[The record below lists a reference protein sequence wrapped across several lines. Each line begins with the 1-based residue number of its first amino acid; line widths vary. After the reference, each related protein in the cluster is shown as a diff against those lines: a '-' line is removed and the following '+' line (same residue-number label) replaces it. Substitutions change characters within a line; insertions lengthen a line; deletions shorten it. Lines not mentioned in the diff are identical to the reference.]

1 MSSSIK
7 ERLIPE
13 FYRHLLNGGN
23 YDRIIEARTHAS
35 QILNQQITPGH
46 PLTKVVD
53 EAMEAAIVR
62 VAQSL
67 VETAETTHQAYDRL
81 VDLLERQPNLSVRSS
96 TSVLQQAYSTP
107 IPIAYLAATLAE
119 INSDTTVYEPTAG
132 HGSLLITANP
142 ENVTANEINS
152 DRFAELATRSYHQLT
167 QKDALIYRP
176 PEQIDRVICNP
187 PFGSVL
193 DENQRVKRFPIHD
206 TWTTQIDQVIALK
219 ALEVMKDDGKAVLIL
234 GGRLGN
240 DEDIRSERYNT
251 RESRAFHYLLYR
263 QYNVTQHLSIWGDLY
278 RKQGAGFP
286 IDLIVIEGR
295 GESQRKLP
303 AAEVPLIYKSFAEL
317 KEQLPNEPLRQL
329 SPTLGN
335 GILRAA
341 VRGQSARFY
350 SQLGREDLQAANAG
364 TAGLDDSNLDGGDRQ
379 PAGTNSGAVDN
390 HVQSIELEPEF
401 SLGDGRSSDV
411 AESMGGSSGDR
422 KRSLPRTPLP
432 PGNQFPRDSSQQGR
446 FRIPPPQRNSSRY
459 PPGGVAPHPD
469 SLTVQ
474 KDKPMDAES
483 QPKQLPYAAR
493 SRGTTTDTLI
503 PYNMASAA
511 QSALDKFEQAHGN
524 IDEYLTAKLGY
535 ASVNELHQYLCAEQV
550 DAAALAISNLERGL
564 GFITGDQTGVGKGRV
579 CASILRYA
587 WQQGKVAIFVTQKN
601 TLYADMMRDVGD
613 IGMYNFNPFATDS
626 NAKIPL
632 VNGQELRTGGAAQQ
646 EKTMREMIVAQGTGL
661 FYNAV
666 FTTYSQLQ
674 TVSNKEPLRR
684 NFLRAIAPNAILI
697 LDEAHEA
704 GGSSN
709 GWSKSGPPDRADF
722 VRELV
727 DLSYGVFYSSA
738 TYAKR
743 PDVMDLYARRTDLR
757 LAVSNTTVLE
767 NILDRGGV
775 PIQQIVASKF
785 VASGQMLRRERSY
798 EGISFQ
804 AKVVSVDREVADQ
817 FSAAMRAIKDFDK
830 AKQKAIKELSK
841 QLKQEAKAY
850 GTDSTVG
857 DVGAKSTNFTSLMHN
872 CIEQGL
878 LAQKAEATV
887 QEALRTLQDGQKPV
901 IAVAN
906 TMGSFIQGYAD
917 ANDVQNGDRIDVSF
931 SNLLERY
938 LERSRDVLIKDY
950 KGTVT
955 RQRLTD
961 AELGSE
967 GVFAYEEALE
977 LIHESDFSSIPVSP
991 IDHITQRL
999 EREGYHV
1006 REVTG
1011 RSAAIDYLADGSTAY
1026 RVRSDSER
1034 TARARINAV
1043 AEFNSGDADVII
1055 LNCSGST
1062 GISLHASERFADQ
1075 RPRHMIVAQAER
1087 DINVFMQMLGRVHR
1101 TGQVALP
1108 SYTLLMGDLPAEKR
1122 PGAILCRKMAGLN
1135 ANTTAARETDISI
1148 SNVVDFMN
1156 PYGEQVIVELL
1167 SEDLALDAM
1176 LDFPLAQ
1183 SGNDTSEI
1191 ALIKRV
1197 TGRIP
1202 LLPIAEQ
1209 EAVYSLIE
1217 SEYQELVEQQR
1228 AMGESILEADQ
1239 LDLDA
1244 RTLAKM
1250 EVIPSQGQAVSEF
1263 TGAVYLEVVDVK
1275 SSAKP
1280 LTQTQVIQAVRE
1292 ELGLPMIQQMETHD
1306 RHQAATIAQQRS
1318 QVAIT
1323 QLVNATQQYRDTIA
1337 SQKQDETI
1345 AARFNEKQE
1354 KNLLHVRRLL
1364 QAYPTGTTVRIMT
1377 ANKNNVLYGVVISV
1391 NQKVRS
1397 GSPAAPNS
1405 WKMKILV
1412 ADSAKQIQIPFSKL
1426 NTGKEAASIMEAQS
1440 KDWFGTDIYEL
1451 FDKRQDTARTTRQIF
1466 TGNLI
1471 AAFVKYP
1478 RGKLVNYTDNQGE
1491 VRQGLMM
1498 PGGFDIQESLQ
1509 NEPVAFEKPAQVK
1522 TFLVDLTERRGA
1534 VRTLD
1539 EVLILRAQMFKD
1551 GFLLQAPRAKEFGG
1565 KYYLDEQIIAAVGSD
1580 FYSVGDRMEV
1590 VIPPDRLEQTLN
1602 VIMNQRGYALAVF
1615 DKDFKQMARDYLGV
1629 KLPELEVLHDL
1640 KLEQQTLVQER
1651 IPLEPELSSQ
1661 PSKPPPATADRWVIL
1676 PVKQQLG
1683 MIEKRIARFLE
1694 AAGIREAVTAGDD
1707 FHLKIENEPYIPL
1720 VVERH
1725 SDQLYL
1731 THYLQQNGDTFIDCE
1746 MVFNIDER
1754 GRLQFFETASQDPL
1768 RGGEHRAPDRIFA
1781 QVFSKNILE
1790 QGFAEAALRG
1800 QTEVSQA
1807 SARHWFLQIPH
1818 DQFPEATRSYLAV
1831 KAQHPD
1837 AIVLVKTVNELFYE
1851 TYGEDAR
1858 ITSREADLLLTSKDL
1873 GEPVGRLTIAGF
1885 PVHAVDRFR
1894 KTLQEN
1900 QTVVIANN
1908 QQDIQIYH
1916 KGEQNILPGAI
1927 DTLASNQQTQDSDGD
1942 GLTKAEELRFGTN
1955 LYSADTGGDGV
1966 SDSLKERLRQRQ
1978 ELNTHRD
1985 PLRRE
1990 NSSTQWKELADRVR
2004 AYDLATVAA
2013 HLGLSPDPHD
2023 RNKWKDSAHT
2033 ISLGNEHNESVFNDW
2048 AAGGGGRGAI
2058 DLVIHIQG
2066 GDYKSAVEWLSQMSS
2081 TEPIPQQ
2088 TFVQYA
2094 APKEPEPFHLPQP
2107 NEQKWNP
2114 VRQYLIE
2121 QRGLPEELIDR
2132 LHEINLVYA
2141 DDKQNIVFPRHS
2153 NNGNLWERTAPTGAN
2168 LRGTYGNGNTFHGLS
2183 PGSSREEGWFW
2194 LQSKPGEVDRIFV
2207 VESPIDAIS
2216 LMVLDHERQKQ
2227 HEGATVYL
2235 SSDGQG
2241 AMPIAALQSVLDQNG
2256 RVAAAFD
2263 TDKAGEAM
2271 AWDLAHELPGVM
2283 RATPGW
2289 GKDWNDR
2296 LLQREQAD
2304 PVQETHRW
2312 IQDWERVGR
2321 SLGYSEQQMALIK
2334 QLQNYP
2340 TTELQSHLSPEAM
2353 QRLQSDRQQFNQSLK
2368 ANWQWYGA
2376 SVEAKKSD
2384 VYLNRVVE
2392 VAKEFNAGIPMSD
2405 RAIAERQKCIAQAAE
2420 EVTLPEKSLSLAQP
2434 VQKSRAI
2441 EVGG

>member
-1 MSSSIK
+1 MSSVIK
-7 ERLIPE
+7 EQLIPE
-13 FYRHLLNGGN
+13 FYRYLLNGGN
-23 YDRIIEARTHAS
+23 YDRITEARTQAS
-35 QILNQQITPGH
+35 QILNEAITPGH
-46 PLTKVVD
+46 SLTKVVD

-62 VAQSL
+62 VACFL
-67 VETAETTHQAYDRL
+67 VETGETTHQAYDRL

-107 IPIAYLAATLAE
+107 IPIAYLAATLAG
-119 INSDTTVYEPTAG
+119 INVDTTVYEPTAG
-132 HGSLLITANP
+132 HGALLITANP
-142 ENVTANEINS
+142 ENVIANEING

-176 PEQIDRVICNP
+176 PEQVDRVICNP

-193 DENQRVKRFPIHD
+193 NENRRVRRFPIHD
-206 TWTTQIDQVIALK
+206 TWTTQVDQVIALR
-219 ALEVMKDDGKAVLIL
+219 ALEVMKDNGKAVLIL
-234 GGRLGN
+234 GGKLGN
-240 DEDIRSERYNT
+240 DEDVRSERYNT

-317 KEQLPNEPLRQL
+317 KEQLPDEPIRRL
-329 SPTLGN
+329 SPDLDN
-335 GILRAA
+335 GILRVA
-341 VRGQSARFY
+341 VRGQSAQFY
-350 SQLGREDLQAANAG
+350 PQPGREDLQAANAR
-364 TAGLDDSNLDGGDRQ
+364 TVGLDDSNLDGGDHQ
-379 PAGTNSGAVDN
+379 PAGTNSSATGK
-390 HVQSIELEPEF
+390 HVQPVELDSEF
-401 SLGDGRSSDV
+401 SLGNGGASDLATGV
-411 AESMGGSSGDR
+411 GGNPDSGE
-422 KRSLPRTPLP
+422 RSLQRTPLP
-432 PGNQFPRDSSQQGR
+432 PGHQFSSNSPQR
-446 FRIPPPQRNSSRY
+446 VSPRIPPPQRNSPRH

-469 SLTVQ
+469 SLTAPE
-474 KDKPMDAES
+474 DKPMDTDS
-483 QPKQLPYAAR
+483 QPKQLPYVAR
-493 SRGTTTDTLI
+493 SQGTTTDTLI

-511 QSALDKFEQAHGN
+511 QSALDKFEQTHGN

-587 WQQGKVAIFVTQKN
+587 RQQGKVAIFVTQKN

-632 VNGQELRTGGAAQQ
+632 VNGQELRTGSAAQQ
-646 EKTMREMIVAQGTGL
+646 EKTMREMMMAQGTGL

-709 GWSKSGPPDRADF
+709 GWGKSGPPDRAEF

-804 AKVVSVDREVADQ
+804 AKVVPVDREVADQ

-850 GTDSTVG
+850 GTDGTVG

-950 KGTVT
+950 RGTVT

-961 AELGSE
+961 TELGNE
-967 GVFAYEEALE
+967 GVLAYEEALE
-977 LIHESDFSSIPVSP
+977 LIHESDFGSIPVSP

-999 EREGYHV
+999 EREGYQV
-1006 REVTG
+1006 CEVTG
-1011 RSAAIDYLADGSTAY
+1011 RSAAIDYLGDGSTAY
-1026 RVRSDSER
+1026 RVRPDSER

-1043 AEFNSGDADVII
+1043 AEFNSGEADVII

-1183 SGNDTSEI
+1183 SESDMSEI

-1244 RTLAKM
+1244 RTLAQM
-1250 EVIPSQGQAVSEF
+1250 EVIPSQGQVVSEF

-1280 LTQTQVIQAVRE
+1280 LTQMQVIQAVRD
-1292 ELGLPMIQQMETHD
+1292 ELRLPTIQQIEAHD
-1306 RHQAATIAQQRS
+1306 RNQAATIAQQRS
-1318 QVAIT
+1318 QATIA
-1323 QLVNATQQYRDTIA
+1323 QLVSTTQQYRDAIA

-1345 AARFNEKQE
+1345 AARFNDKQE

-1364 QAYPTGTTVRIMT
+1364 QAYPTGTMVRMMT
-1377 ANKNNVLYGVVISV
+1377 ANKSNVLYGVVISV
-1391 NQKVRS
+1391 TQKARS

-1478 RGKLVNYTDNQGE
+1478 RGKLVNYTDNQGQ
-1491 VRQGLMM
+1491 VKQGLMM

-1522 TFLVDLTERRGA
+1522 IFLVDLTERRGA

-1539 EVLILRAQMFKD
+1539 EVLILRAQMFKE

-1565 KYYLDEQIIAAVGSD
+1565 KYYLDEQIIAAMGSD

-1602 VIMNQRGYALAVF
+1602 VLMNQRGYALAVF
-1615 DKDFKQMARDYLGV
+1615 DKDFKQLARDYLGV
-1629 KLPELEVLHDL
+1629 KLPELEVVHDL
-1640 KLEQQTLVQER
+1640 EPGQTMSLTQER
-1651 IPLEPELSSQ
+1651 IPFEPELLSQ
-1661 PSKPPPATADRWVIL
+1661 PSKPPPASADRWVIL

-1694 AAGIREAVTAGDD
+1694 AAGIREAVTAGEN

-1720 VVERH
+1720 VVERQ
-1725 SDQLYL
+1725 SEQLYL
-1731 THYLQQNGDTFIDCE
+1731 THYLQQNGDMFIDCE
-1746 MVFNIDER
+1746 MVFNIDEK

-1781 QVFSKNILE
+1781 QVFSKNILD
-1790 QGFAEAALRG
+1790 QGFAEAALHG
-1800 QTEVSQA
+1800 QTEVPQTPVE
-1807 SARHWFLQIPH
+1807 HWSTRIPH
-1818 DQFPEATRSYLAV
+1818 EQLPDAIRSYLAV
-1831 KAQHPD
+1831 KAQYPD
-1837 AIVLVKTVNELFYE
+1837 AIVLVKTVDKLFYE
-1851 TYGEDAR
+1851 SYGEDAQ
-1858 ITSREADLLLTSKDL
+1858 IMSREADLILTSKDL
-1873 GEPVGRLTIAGF
+1873 GEPVGRLPIAGF

-1894 KTLQEN
+1894 KTLQET
-1900 QTVVIANN
+1900 QTVVIADN
-1908 QQDIQIYH
+1908 QQDIQVH
-1916 KGEQNILPGAI
+1916 RKEEQNLFPEAI
-1927 DTLASNQQTQDSDGD
+1927 DVSAAVQQTQDSDGD
-1942 GLTKAEELRFGTN
+1942 GLTNAEELQFGTN
-1955 LYSADTGGDGV
+1955 PYHADTDGDGV
-1966 SDSLKERLRQRQ
+1966 GDRQ

-2004 AYDLATVAA
+2004 SYDLATVAA

-2023 RNKWKDSAHT
+2023 PHKWKDSAHT
-2033 ISLGNEHNESVFNDW
+2033 IGIGNEQNQNVFNDW

-2058 DLVIHIQG
+2058 DLVIHVQG
-2066 GDYKSAVEWLSQMSS
+2066 GDYKSAVEWLSQISL
-2081 TEPIPQQ
+2081 TEPIPQP
-2088 TFVQYA
+2088 TLVQHA
-2094 APKEPEPFHLPQP
+2094 TSKEPEPFHLPQP

-2114 VRQYLIE
+2114 VRQCLIE

-2153 NNGNLWERTAPTGAN
+2153 NNGNLWERTDPTGAN

-2194 LQSKPGEVDRIFV
+2194 LQSKPGEVNRIFV

-2216 LMVLDHERQKQ
+2216 LMVLDHERQRQ
-2227 HEGATVYL
+2227 HEGATVYI

-2241 AMPIAALQSVLDQNG
+2241 AMPIAALQSVLDQDG

-2304 PVQETHRW
+2304 PIQETHRW
-2312 IQDWERVGR
+2312 IRDWERVGR
-2321 SLGYSEQQMALIK
+2321 SLGYSEQQMSLIQ
-2334 QLQNYP
+2334 QLQKYP
-2340 TTELQSHLSPEAM
+2340 TAELQSHLSSEAL

-2376 SVEAKKSD
+2376 SVQAKKSD

-2392 VAKEFNAGIPMSD
+2392 VAKEFNAGNPMGD
-2405 RAIAERQKCIAQAAE
+2405 RAIAERQKCIAQVSE
-2420 EVTLPEKSLSLAQP
+2420 EVALPEKSLSAVPL

>member
-7 ERLIPE
+7 ELLIPE
-13 FYRHLLNGGN
+13 FYHHLLNGEN
-23 YDRIIEARTHAS
+23 YDRITEARTQAS

-53 EAMEAAIVR
+53 EAMESAIVR
-62 VAQSL
+62 VARSL
-67 VETAETTHQAYDRL
+67 IETAQTTYQAYDRL
-81 VDLLERQPNLSVRSS
+81 VDLLKCQPNLSVRSS

-107 IPIAYLAATLAE
+107 IPIAYLAATLAR
-119 INSDTTVYEPTAG
+119 INFDTTVYEPTAG

-142 ENVTANEINS
+142 ENVTANEING
-152 DRFAELATRSYHQLT
+152 DRFSELATRSYHQLT

-176 PEQIDRVICNP
+176 PEQVDRVICNP

-193 DENQRVKRFPIHD
+193 DENRRVRRFPIHD
-206 TWTTQIDQVIALK
+206 TWTTQIDQVIALR

-251 RESRAFHYLLYR
+251 RQSRAFHYLLYR
-263 QYNVTQHLSIWGDLY
+263 QYNVTQHLSISGDLY

-341 VRGQSARFY
+341 VRGQSAQYY
-350 SQLGREDLQAANAG
+350 SQPGREDLQAANAG
-364 TAGLDDSNLDGGDRQ
+364 TIGLDDSNLDGGDRQ
-379 PAGTNSGAVDN
+379 PTGTNSSAVSKY
-390 HVQSIELEPEF
+390 VQPVELDPEF
-401 SLGDGRSSDV
+401 SLGDRRSSDLATDV
-411 AESMGGSSGDR
+411 GGNFGFGE
-422 KRSLPRTPLP
+422 RSLQRTPLP
-432 PGNQFPRDSSQQGR
+432 PGHQLPRDSSQR
-446 FRIPPPQRNSSRY
+446 DRSRISPPQRNSPRY
-459 PPGGVAPHPD
+459 PPGGMAPHPAP
-469 SLTVQ
+469 LTTPE
-474 KDKPMDAES
+474 DKPMDAKS
-483 QPKQLPYAAR
+483 QPKQLPYVAR
-493 SRGTTTDTLI
+493 SQGTTTDTLI

-524 IDEYLTAKLGY
+524 IDEYLMAKLGY

-587 WQQGKVAIFVTQKN
+587 RQQGKVAIFVTQKN

-632 VNGQELRTGGAAQQ
+632 VNGQELRTGSAAQQ
-646 EKTMREMIVAQGTGL
+646 EKTMREMIAAQGTGL

-709 GWSKSGPPDRADF
+709 GWGKSGPPDRADF

-804 AKVVSVDREVADQ
+804 AKVVPVDREVADQ

-950 KGTVT
+950 RGTVT

-961 AELGSE
+961 AELGDE
-967 GVFAYEEALE
+967 GVFAYEEARE
-977 LIHESDFSSIPVSP
+977 LIQESDFSSIPVSP

-1026 RVRSDSER
+1026 RVRPDSER

-1101 TGQVALP
+1101 TGQVALS

-1156 PYGEQVIVELL
+1156 PYGEQVIIELL

-1183 SGNDTSEI
+1183 SGNDMSEI

-1209 EAVYSLIE
+1209 EALYSLIE

-1280 LTQTQVIQAVRE
+1280 LTQIQVIQAVRD
-1292 ELGLPMIQQMETHD
+1292 ELELPMIQQMEAHD
-1306 RHQAATIAQQRS
+1306 RRQAATIAQQRS
-1318 QVAIT
+1318 QATIA
-1323 QLVNATQQYRDTIA
+1323 QLVNATQQYRDAIA

-1345 AARFNEKQE
+1345 AAKFNEKQE

-1364 QAYPTGTTVRIMT
+1364 QAYPTGTTVRMMT
-1377 ANKNNVLYGVVISV
+1377 ANKTNVLYGVVISV
-1391 NQKVRS
+1391 TQKGRS
-1397 GSPAAPNS
+1397 GSPAAPNG

-1509 NEPVAFEKPAQVK
+1509 NEPVAFEKPSQVK

-1539 EVLILRAQMFKD
+1539 EVLILRAQMFKE

-1615 DKDFKQMARDYLGV
+1615 DKDFKQLARDYLGV

-1640 KLEQQTLVQER
+1640 KLEHQPLVQER
-1651 IPLEPELSSQ
+1651 IPLEPELLSQ
-1661 PSKPPPATADRWVIL
+1661 PSKPPPSTADRWIIL

-1694 AAGIREAVTAGDD
+1694 AAGIREAVTAGEN

-1720 VVERH
+1720 VIERQLG
-1725 SDQLYL
+1725 QLYL

-1746 MVFNIDER
+1746 MVFNIDEK
-1754 GRLQFFETASQDPL
+1754 GRLQFFETASRDPL
-1768 RGGEHRAPDRIFA
+1768 RGGEHRSPDRIFA

-1790 QGFAEAALRG
+1790 QGFAEAALHG
-1800 QTEVSQA
+1800 QAEA
-1807 SARHWFLQIPH
+1807 SAEHWSDQIPH
-1818 DQFPEATRSYLAV
+1818 DQFPASIRSYLDI

-1837 AIVLVKTVNELFYE
+1837 AIVLIRSADELFYE
-1851 TYGEDAR
+1851 SYGEDAHVL
-1858 ITSREADLLLTSKDL
+1858 SREAELLLTSKDL
-1873 GEPVGRLTIAGF
+1873 GQPVGKLPIAGF

-1894 KTLQEN
+1894 KIVQEN
-1900 QTVVIANN
+1900 QTVVIAEN
-1908 QQDIQIYH
+1908 QQDIQIYY
-1916 KGEQNILPGAI
+1916 KGEQNVLPKAI
-1927 DTLASNQQTQDSDGD
+1927 DTLDSTQQTQDSDGD
-1942 GLTKAEELRFGTN
+1942 GLTNAEELRFGTN
-1955 LYSADTGGDGV
+1955 PNNADTDGD
-1966 SDSLKERLRQRQ
+1966 RLHHRQ
-1978 ELNTHRD
+1978 EINTRRD

-1990 NSSTQWKELADRVR
+1990 NPSIQWKELADRVR

-2023 RNKWKDSAHT
+2023 QHKWKNSAHT
-2033 ISLGNEHNESVFNDW
+2033 ISLGNERNESVFNDW

-2066 GDYKSAVEWLSQMSS
+2066 GDYKSAVEWLSQISL
-2081 TEPIPQQ
+2081 TEPIPQP
-2088 TFVQYA
+2088 TLVQYA
-2094 APKEPEPFHLPQP
+2094 TLREPEPFHLPQS

-2168 LRGTYGNGNTFHGLS
+2168 LRGTYGNHNTFHGLS

-2194 LQSKPGEVDRIFV
+2194 LQSKPGEVNRIFV

-2216 LMVLDHERQKQ
+2216 LMVLDHERQRQ
-2227 HEGATVYL
+2227 HQGATVYI

-2241 AMPIAALQSVLDQNG
+2241 AMPIAALQSVLDQDG

-2312 IQDWERVGR
+2312 IRDWERVGR
-2321 SLGYSEQQMALIK
+2321 SLGYSEQQMTLIQ
-2334 QLQNYP
+2334 QLQKYP
-2340 TTELQSHLSPEAM
+2340 TTELQSHLSPEAL

-2376 SVEAKKSD
+2376 SVQEKKSD

-2392 VAKEFNAGIPMSD
+2392 VAKEFNAGNPMSD
-2405 RAIAERQKCIAQAAE
+2405 RAIAERQKCITQAME
-2420 EVTLPEKSLSLAQP
+2420 EVTLPEKSLSSVQP
-2434 VQKSRAI
+2434 VQRSRAI